1 MRRRVLLPM
10 ASNQPAPTPI
20 PVPATPRAWPVGLG
34 AALAFG
40 LTLLVT
46 LATTALSY
54 WNLQAIRRD
63 EHQVRHTHDVL
74 AEIQAVF
81 STLQDTETGQRGY
94 LITGDGTYLGPYIAG
109 VNRIGEQRARL
120 RALTRDDAA
129 QAPRVAALEARIDAK
144 LDELQRV
151 IDARREKGVEFAQ
164 LAVRGGE
171 GKRIMEGLRETI
183 AELEQHENAERVARM
198 READSALRSAR
209 AAALTAGLLGV
220 GVIGFAFLIIR
231 REMIER
237 QRAHE
242 ALRGER
248 ERLQV
253 TLRSIGDAV
262 ITTDAEGRVTFLNP
276 VAEELTGWTNVA
288 AAAQPLATVFPIV
301 NERSRAP
308 VDNPAL
314 EALKTG
320 CIVGLANHT
329 VLIARDGTEV
339 PIDDR
344 AAPIRDAQDRITG
357 AVLVFR
363 DIGEKRRSQQRIE
376 RELRFLA
383 DASEALI
390 GSIDYEAT
398 LSQLTRAAVP
408 MLGDFCFLD
417 VLRDDGTIDR
427 VSWAHD
433 TAAKQ
438 ALFDARFGP
447 GQPRAAICGPIAAVL
462 RGGGAAL
469 EPAVDDDWLA
479 GDDATPDLL
488 QFVRSVGCRSF
499 VSVPIVVRGR
509 IHGALSF
516 CYGPE
521 SGLAHDAG
529 QLALAE
535 ELARRAAAAIETT
548 HLYEALRE
556 SDRRKDHFLATLA
569 HELRNPLA
577 PISNALQLW
586 PRVEHDPARMEQLRG
601 IMERQLRQMT
611 RLIDDL
617 LDLSRISR
625 GKIQLRRQPVAIAT
639 MIDGAVEAMR
649 PFIEACRHELI
660 VQLPADPVYV
670 EVDVARLV
678 QVLGNLLH
686 NAAKYTGRN
695 GHLTISAAHVADQ
708 AVIEVRDDGPGI
720 PPTMLAQIFDMFTQ
734 VDATLERAHGG
745 LGIGLT
751 LVKTI
756 VELHGGHVEARSD
769 GQGRG
774 SAFIVHLPALAAA
787 PQVGARTAPAG
798 AERGRHRI
806 LVVDDVQAS
815 AATLALMLEPVA
827 RAVFVAFD
835 GPSAIEV
842 ARSQRPDVVF
852 LDIAMPGMNGY
863 EVAARLRQEPML
875 NGLTLVALTGY
886 GQEEDRR
893 RATAAGFDHLMVKP
907 ASMEELEG
915 LLATIASAPSA

>member
-1 MRRRVLLPM
+1 M
-10 ASNQPAPTPI
+10 ASNQSVSTPPPAPLPSH
-20 PVPATPRAWPVGLG
+20 AWPVGTG

-46 LATTALSY
+46 LVTTALAI
-54 WNLQAIRRD
+54 WNLQTIRRN
-63 EHQVRHTHDVL
+63 ERQVRHTHNVIT
-74 AEIQAVF
+74 EIQSVF

-109 VNRIGEQRARL
+109 VSRIGEQRARL
-120 RALTRDDAA
+120 RALTRDDPDQA
-129 QAPRVAALEARIDAK
+129 QGVRELESQIDAK
-144 LDELQRV
+144 LDEMQRV
-151 IDARREKGVEFAQ
+151 IDARREKGLEFAQ

-171 GKRIMEGLRETI
+171 GKRLMDGIRETV
-183 AELEQHENAERVARM
+183 AQLEQRENTERQLRM
-198 READSALRSAR
+198 READLALRSAR
-209 AAALTAGLLGV
+209 AAAAAAGLLGAA
-220 GVIGFAFLIIR
+220 VIAFAFALIR
-231 REMIER
+231 REMLGR
-237 QRAHE
+237 QRAHA
-242 ALRGER
+242 ALNAER
-248 ERLQV
+248 ERLDV

-262 ITTDAEGRVTFLNP
+262 ITTDAEARVTFLNP
-276 VAEELTGWTNVA
+276 VAEELTGWIGGA
-288 AAAQPLATVFPIV
+288 ATGQPLETVFPIV
-301 NERSRAP
+301 NEKTRAP

-314 EALKTG
+314 EALQTG
-320 CIVGLANHT
+320 RIVGLANHT
-329 VLIARDGTEV
+329 VLLARDGSEV

-344 AAPIRDAQDRITG
+344 AAPIRDAHGRIAG

-363 DIGEKRRSQQRIE
+363 DIGEKRRNQQRVE

-398 LSQLTRAAVP
+398 LGQITRAAVP

-427 VSWAHD
+427 LSWAHH
-433 TAAKQ
+433 APAKQ

-447 GQPRAAICGPIAAVL
+447 GQPRASICGPIAAVL
-462 RGGGAAL
+462 HNGQATL
-469 EPAVDDDWLA
+469 EPEVDDDWLA
-479 GDDATPDLL
+479 GDDASPDLL

-499 VSVPIVVRGR
+499 LSVPIIVRGR

-521 SGLAHDAG
+521 SELAHDAG

-535 ELARRAAAAIETT
+535 ELARRAAGAIETT
-548 HLYEALRE
+548 RLYEALRE

-649 PFIEACRHELI
+649 PFIEACRHELS
-660 VQLPADPVYV
+660 VQLPAEPVYV

-695 GHLTISAAHVADQ
+695 GHIAVTAAHVGGQ

-720 PPTMLAQIFDMFTQ
+720 PPAMLAQIFDMFTQ

-756 VELHGGHVEARSD
+756 VELHGGHVEAHSD

-774 SAFIVHLPALAAA
+774 SAFIVHLPALASA
-787 PQVGARTAPAG
+787 PQSIARPTPAAEG
-798 AERGRHRI
+798 ERGRHRI

-835 GPSAIEV
+835 GPSAIDV
-842 ARSQRPDVVF
+842 ARRQRPDVVF

-863 EVAARLRQEPML
+863 EVAARLRQEPDL
-875 NGLTLVALTGY
+875 DGLTLIALTGY

-907 ASMEELEG
+907 ASMEELES
-915 LLATIASAPSA
+915 LLAMIASAPGS